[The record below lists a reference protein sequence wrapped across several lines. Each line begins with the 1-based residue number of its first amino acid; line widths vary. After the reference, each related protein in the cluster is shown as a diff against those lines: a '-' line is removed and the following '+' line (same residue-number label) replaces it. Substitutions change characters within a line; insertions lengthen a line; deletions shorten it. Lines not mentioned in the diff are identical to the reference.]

1 MATSRPAEVNNRRQS
16 GGLPE
21 RIRPTNLG
29 PSFNEKLKTRTVP
42 APESFPTPMEEPR
55 KIMKARQEIQYLFSH
70 FKMGMNQ
77 SGIFLFYFRMLGT
90 IVVNKP
96 SGMDVL
102 NDSINTLA
110 SEVPRDNWK
119 MVSVAV
125 APSTI
130 TISFVD
136 GGEAPLDCRYIIQ
149 KSFLPKL

>member
-1 MATSRPAEVNNRRQS
+1 
-16 GGLPE
+16 
-21 RIRPTNLG
+21 
-29 PSFNEKLKTRTVP
+29 
-42 APESFPTPMEEPR
+42 
-55 KIMKARQEIQYLFSH
+55 
-70 FKMGMNQ
+70 
-77 SGIFLFYFRMLGT
+77 MLGT

-110 SEVPRDNWK
+110 NEVPRDNWK

-136 GGEAPLDCRYIIQ
+136 GGEAPLDCRLETNELIN
-149 KSFLPKL
+149 PKKTLCLSSVNSSG